1 MKLYRFSKNL
11 RASKND
17 VGEQSLKCLEEARE
31 VVQAVDDEEPACRV
45 MEEAWDCIQACEGVL
60 RKFPAMQVAKSLAMV
75 KIKSLRRGDYE

>member
-1 MKLYRFSKNL
+1 MKLYRFHKNL

-31 VVQAVDDEEPACRV
+31 IVQAVNDGEPACRV

-60 RKFPAMQVAKSLAMV
+60 RKFTALSVAKSFVMV
-75 KIKSLRRGDYE
+75 KIKSARRGDYE